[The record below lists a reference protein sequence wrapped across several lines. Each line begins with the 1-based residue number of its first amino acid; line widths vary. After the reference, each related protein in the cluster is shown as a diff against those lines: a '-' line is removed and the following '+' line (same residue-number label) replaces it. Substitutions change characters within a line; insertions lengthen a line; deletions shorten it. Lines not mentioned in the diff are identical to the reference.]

1 MHFTPGL
8 QSAICVFIFLQIS
21 ELALMKWA
29 EKITRKIANKY
40 SQSKHDSICHVSA
53 TSAKSMADLLPFQ
66 LFI

>member
-40 SQSKHDSICHVSA
+40 LQSKHDSICHV
-53 TSAKSMADLLPFQ
+53 TQGILQRQRNPWLT
-66 LFI
+66 